1 MVRDQIK
8 EATVSHS
15 SRGLAVLAV
24 PGFMLTKWMFPC
36 HVDHEK
42 FLRGLK
48 FLCRRMQRIK
58 VNGNGIRAAGNPD
71 DEPNFGLFP
80 RCPPEPSAPAGLPV
94 SDHEEGDGHQH
105 SDTGHNSLPSLQS
118 EAHPENGPST
128 ASVAV
133 ETSASRGNYKSSS
146 SQQHSFPLRLQ
157 RMLDKL
163 EADGSRDV
171 ISWLP
176 HGRAFVVHDADRFVT
191 ELMPVYFNQT
201 KYSSFQ
207 RQLHM
212 YNFSRITTG
221 RDKGAY
227 WNSHF
232 QRGKPSLTGMSYRDE
247 DCAWK
252 HSFFG
257 ILLCFVIY
265 SYDFVVHMPRTRVN
279 GKGTR
284 R

>member
-1 MVRDQIK
+1 M
-8 EATVSHS
+8 S
-15 SRGLAVLAV
+15 S
-24 PGFMLTKWMFPC
+24 
-36 HVDHEK
+36 DHEK

-48 FLCRRMQRIK
+48 FLCRRMARIK

-71 DEPNFGLFP
+71 DEPNFALFP
-80 RCPPEPSAPAGLPV
+80 VCPTSVSVPVVAVAPVGLSV
-94 SDHEEGDGHQH
+94 SDQEEGDWQQH
-105 SDTGHNSLPSLQS
+105 SDTGHHSLPSLNS
-118 EAHPENGPST
+118 EAHHQEQGAKKEPTPISGSSPGRQGYK
-128 ASVAV
+128 VAV
-133 ETSASRGNYKSSS
+133 

-163 EADGSRDV
+163 EADGNATV
-171 ISWLP
+171 VSWLP
-176 HGRAFVVHDADRFVT
+176 HGRGFMVHDADRFVA
-191 ELMPVYFNQT
+191 ELMPIYFNQT

-227 WNSHF
+227 WNINF
-232 QRGKPSLTGMSYRDE
+232 QRGKPSLT
-247 DCAWK
+247 
-252 HSFFG
+252 
-257 ILLCFVIY
+257 
-265 SYDFVVHMPRTRVN
+265 VHMPRTRVN